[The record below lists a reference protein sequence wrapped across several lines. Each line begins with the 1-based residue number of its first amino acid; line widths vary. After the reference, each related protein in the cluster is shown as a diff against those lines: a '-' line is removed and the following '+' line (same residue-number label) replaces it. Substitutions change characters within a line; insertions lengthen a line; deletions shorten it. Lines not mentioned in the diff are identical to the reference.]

1 MTYHEDDAGWEAL
14 SGSIRGTAPEVT
26 EIEVARLRRRVRDA
40 APVAAGWRAHAF
52 ALATGLAATI
62 LLAVTTIGGLVGLR
76 PAMTVR
82 GPEGGDRLQVAR
94 AEDGSVII
102 RYADGTPVR
111 RVVQSTK
118 PKPNGEAEVRLAQNG
133 QVVDSGDA
141 LRPGTVVFY
150 RVD

>member
-1 MTYHEDDAGWEAL
+1 MTHHQDDAGWEAL
-14 SGSIRGTAPEVT
+14 SGHVRGAAPGVT
-26 EIEVARLRRRVRDA
+26 EFEVARLRHRVREA
-40 APVAAGWRAHAF
+40 APAAAGWRSHAV
-52 ALATGLAATI
+52 ALATGLAATV

-76 PAMTVR
+76 PVLSVG
-82 GPEGGDRLQVAR
+82 GPEGREQLQVAR

-102 RYADGTPVR
+102 RFSDGTPVR

-118 PKPNGEAEVRLAQNG
+118 PKPNGESQVRLAQNG